1 MKKIPFE
8 LVSYYSLLLFA
19 FSMPLS
25 KASNSFFV
33 FWLLLLVLFKGNYK
47 SSWNTLK
54 ENKIFLYIALFV
66 GYMYLSAFWSSDTQ
80 KALSYLRMQ
89 SYWILIPSFVLL
101 AKKEWIYSILNFFL
115 LGMLLSEILAYGIFF
130 ELWSING
137 RGPEYP
143 SPFMMHI
150 HYSVFLAFTS
160 LILLYRFLFEESSW
174 KVRLPMFVFFLMT
187 TTNLMIS
194 TGRTGQLAFFLTLF
208 VVFFI
213 RYKISIKTFFISILV
228 MSSIVFTSYNTLSLF
243 QKRADMAISDIK
255 KISQHNFNSSFGLR
269 AAWWIVTYDALQE
282 KPLFGYGL
290 GSHKVASNQMLNKH
304 DYKGLS
310 KPLQEFLVKSHFH
323 NQYLMIA
330 VQGGLVGLF
339 LFFLLLYKMYRLKME
354 DRELKHLSII
364 GLSVL
369 AISFIPE
376 PLFLLQFPLMLFLFI
391 MALFITAS
399 KKQT

>member
-1 MKKIPFE
+1 MKKISFE
-8 LVSYYSLLLFA
+8 SVSYYSLLVFA

-25 KASNSFFV
+25 RASNSFFV
-33 FWLLLLVLFKGNYK
+33 FWLVLLVLFKGNYK
-47 SSWNTLK
+47 ASWNTLK
-54 ENKIFLYIALFV
+54 ENKIFLYILFFV
-66 GYMYLSAFWSSDTQ
+66 GYMYLSAFWSYDTQ
-80 KALSYLRMQ
+80 KALSYIRMQ

-101 AKKEWIYSILNFFL
+101 AKKEWVYSILNFFL

-130 ELWSING
+130 DVWSING
-137 RGPEYP
+137 HGPDYP

-174 KVRLPMFVFFLMT
+174 KVKLPMLIFFLMT

-213 RYKISIKTFFISILV
+213 RYKVSIKTFFISTIV
-228 MSSIVFTSYNTLSLF
+228 MSSIILTSYHTLPLF

-269 AAWWIVTYDALQE
+269 AAWWIVTYDALHE

-290 GSHKVASNQMLNKH
+290 GSHKVAAKEMLNKH
-304 DYKGLS
+304 DYQGLS
-310 KPLQEFLVKSHFH
+310 KPLKSFLVESHFH
-323 NQYLMIA
+323 NQYLMIV

-339 LFFLLLYKMYRLKME
+339 LFFLLLYKMYRLNME

-369 AISFIPE
+369 FISFIPE
-376 PLFLLQFPLMLFLFI
+376 PLFLLQFPLMLFLFV
-391 MALFITAS
+391 MSLFITAS
-399 KKQT
+399 KK